1 MTDTPEHVK
10 KLQLQIWLSKP
21 PGERLR
27 QFLVDNGDLYSFWKS
42 MKEQVEENKTIPKP
56 KKEIQ

>member
-10 KLQLQIWLSKP
+10 KIHLQIWLSKP

-27 QFLVDNGDLYSFWKS
+27 QFLINNGEMYEFWRI
-42 MKEQVEENKTIPKP
+42 MKQQMTKQHPPKAP
-56 KKEIQ
+56 NVL